1 MLQNRKKRKGPGEG
15 NLIRKT
21 RAKYRKIVAETRDDY
36 EDNATSDVSMED
48 AASSTNFG
56 QSASSLSPRLTAGRQ
71 PQHYA
76 ANGHTAQH
84 GTLHDLDP
92 LSQAELELSG
102 EQAEIAAQEVEKELA
117 MTSDQDGRIYQPA
130 NDVAEPLPLMSLPK
144 ISRNTNGSAPLLRSN
159 PFINPPT
166 SPTSIARHRAPS
178 TFSDNTTKPVL
189 SKQGRP
195 TRKDTGTK
203 QRQDALVGIIG
214 HNEDTG
220 SPVYL
225 SDPSTTGPKHLA
237 SPQTS
242 IEKVDD
248 RVNPE
253 DTNVTEFRSKARE
266 GKNAGPTQ
274 KLSIKASKASA
285 EPLTKS
291 VKKPITKAA
300 SVKRLPPKTSASTSI
315 RTSTPT
321 ATPSPSVEY
330 VSSYPTRSTF
340 ATVPTSAM
348 RSSSIGPPDTTRIAT
363 PKPLTPEGTNKQ
375 DEARRKE
382 RRRQRRARSQEELQE
397 AREMWEGHKMPR
409 NWGLIALPEDE
420 I

>member
-1 MLQNRKKRKGPGEG
+1 MLQNRKKRKGADDG

-21 RAKYRKIVAETRDDY
+21 RAKYRRIIAETRDDY
-36 EDNATSDVSMED
+36 EDNATSDVFMED
-48 AASSTNFG
+48 APSSTNLV
-56 QSASSLSPRLTAGRQ
+56 QPASSLSPRPTAGRQ
-71 PQHYA
+71 PQHHA
-76 ANGHTAQH
+76 ANCYTAQH
-84 GTLHDLDP
+84 GTLHDGDP
-92 LSQAELELSG
+92 LSQAELEFFG
-102 EQAEIAAQEVEKELA
+102 KQAEIAAQEVEKDLA

-144 ISRNTNGSAPLLRSN
+144 SSRHTNGSAPLLRSN
-159 PFINPPT
+159 PFVNSPT
-166 SPTSIARHRAPS
+166 SPTSMARHRAQG
-178 TFSDNTTKPVL
+178 TFSDNTINSIL

-195 TRKDTGTK
+195 TRKDARTK

-214 HNEDTG
+214 YNEETG

-225 SDPSTTGPKHLA
+225 SGPSTTRPRHLA
-237 SPQTS
+237 SHQAS
-242 IEKVDD
+242 IEEVDG
-248 RVNPE
+248 RANPE
-253 DTNVTEFRSKARE
+253 DTNATEIRSKARK
-266 GKNAGPTQ
+266 GKNARPTQ
-274 KLSIKASKASA
+274 NLSTKAIKASA

-300 SVKRLPPKTSASTSI
+300 SVKQLPPKTSASTSI
-315 RTSTPT
+315 QKSTPT

-340 ATVPTSAM
+340 ATVPTSATT
-348 RSSSIGPPDTTRIAT
+348 SSGTRPTDTTRIAM
-363 PKPLTPEGTNKQ
+363 PKPFTHEGTDKQ

-382 RRRQRRARSQEELQE
+382 RRQQRRARRQEELQE
-397 AREMWEGHKMPR
+397 ARETWEGHKMPR